1 MVGVVMCLVLG
12 HAEAQVVYSL
22 ADCREMATAHNK
34 EVRMAA
40 EKVKAAES
48 LQKAAKTQY
57 LPSISANGGY
67 VHNQKKLS
75 LLGEDQYLPV
85 YAYKADGSKD
95 LPGSWSNGWTSVMGQ
110 VLPTDASGTPFNPL
124 TSPDKIQW
132 KYKAYIPKEA
142 FEMDVRD
149 VFVGGVTLT
158 QPLFLGGKIVALN
171 QLAESNKRLAMAQQ
185 EGEVAQTLVDTDV
198 AYWRIVSLVNKE
210 KLAKSY
216 VDLLRK
222 LETDIEKTVSAG
234 MATKSD
240 ALSVRV
246 KLNEA
251 EMALLQVQDGLGLSR
266 MALCRVCG
274 LPLDASI
281 KLKDEALESSEE
293 MPAAVSTDA
302 INVENRYEIKCL
314 QQAVNMARSNERIAV
329 SRFLP
334 NAALTA
340 GYTVSNPNMF
350 NGVERAFGGQYQ
362 VGVVVNVPIFHFGER
377 VHTLDAAKSERET
390 ALLKL
395 EDAKE
400 QVELDIAQA
409 TFKNNESEKKFQ
421 MAQSNKIKAEENLRY
436 ANVGFEAGTIAAT
449 TLMEAQTAWLKASS
463 EHIDAQIDVRL
474 GRVYLRKALGKLN

>member
-1 MVGVVMCLVLG
+1 
-12 HAEAQVVYSL
+12 
-22 ADCREMATAHNK
+22 
-34 EVRMAA
+34 
-40 EKVKAAES
+40 
-48 LQKAAKTQY
+48 
-57 LPSISANGGY
+57 
-67 VHNQKKLS
+67 
-75 LLGEDQYLPV
+75 
-85 YAYKADGSKD
+85 
-95 LPGSWSNGWTSVMGQ
+95 
-110 VLPTDASGTPFNPL
+110 
-124 TSPDKIQW
+124 
-132 KYKAYIPKEA
+132 
-142 FEMDVRD
+142 
-149 VFVGGVTLT
+149 
-158 QPLFLGGKIVALN
+158 
-171 QLAESNKRLAMAQQ
+171 
-185 EGEVAQTLVDTDV
+185 
-198 AYWRIVSLVNKE
+198 
-210 KLAKSY
+210 
-216 VDLLRK
+216 
-222 LETDIEKTVSAG
+222 
-234 MATKSD
+234 
-240 ALSVRV
+240 
-246 KLNEA
+246 
-251 EMALLQVQDGLGLSR
+251 
-266 MALCRVCG
+266 
-274 LPLDASI
+274 
-281 KLKDEALESSEE
+281 
-293 MPAAVSTDA
+293 
-302 INVENRYEIKCL
+302 
-314 QQAVNMARSNERIAV
+314 MARSNERIAV